1 MLNFVIET
9 EFKSVA
15 TLINNYD
22 KKKKLYGIIFVD
34 RGKSKFLGDKFS
46 GFTQK

>member
-15 TLINNYD
+15 TLINNFD
-22 KKKKLYGIIFVD
+22 KKKTVWNNFCG
-34 RGKSKFLGDKFS
+34 
-46 GFTQK
+46 

>member
-15 TLINNYD
+15 TLINNFD
-22 KKKKLYGIIFVD
+22 KKKLYGIIFAD

>member
-22 KKKKLYGIIFVD
+22 KKKKTLWNNFCG
-34 RGKSKFLGDKFS
+34 
-46 GFTQK
+46 